1 MFKPEL
7 NWFLAAF
14 LAVFLAVLGA
24 HPATAQPQAAV
35 EQPCGDIDTALSRA
49 TSFGPID
56 LTTVRQFYEAF
67 GHGCAWNED
76 SALGLIEVL
85 RAAGDHGLEPS
96 LFHAEALYWPQNLV
110 TPDKA
115 AERDVVLSDAA
126 LKYAIILS
134 RGLSSDPALALDQ
147 AADFRPNGELIDGL
161 IGALYQGSIGE
172 WLRSLA
178 PRYDAY
184 IRLQAA
190 LIDYRAV
197 AQAGGWGQLPLS
209 LANSK
214 RRSKSF
220 AQLRTRLAL
229 EGDLAMDSGSAKFDE
244 ALRQAL
250 ARFQLR
256 NGMRSDG
263 ELTAKTI
270 ERLNISVGERIAVMA
285 LNLERLRVSLR
296 DMPATRVEVNAPA
309 ATAVLFR
316 NGAPHLRMN
325 VVVGAP
331 KHETPELS
339 STIDS
344 IVVNPP
350 WTIPASI
357 VRNEI
362 KPLLRRN
369 RNYLIQNRMYW
380 SGDQL
385 VQEPG
390 PQNAL
395 GRIKFDFPN
404 RYSVYLHDTPSR
416 KLFTDPERAASH
428 GCVRLER
435 PLELAVELLT
445 GSTDWNREEIEQAIR
460 AGETRRIGLDNPM
473 PVVITYQTAFVD
485 DGGLVHFR
493 TDIYGRDTG
502 LTLRLAERAG
512 ALKAEPAQW

>member
-7 NWFLAAF
+7 NWLVPAF
-14 LAVFLAVLGA
+14 LAGFLAILD
-24 HPATAQPQAAV
+24 PASAQPQATV
-35 EQPCGDIDTALSRA
+35 EQSCGDIDA
-49 TSFGPID
+49 TLRRPASSVPID
-56 LTTVRQFYEAF
+56 AATVRQFYKAF
-67 GHGCAWNED
+67 GDGCAWTEA

-85 RAAGDHGLEPS
+85 RASGDHGLEPS
-96 LFHAEALYWPQNLV
+96 LFHAEALYWPQNPV
-110 TPDKA
+110 TPNKA
-115 AERDVVLSDAA
+115 AERDVLLSDAA
-126 LKYAIILS
+126 IKYAIILS
-134 RGLSSDPALALDQ
+134 RGLSRDPALALDQ
-147 AADFRPNGELIDGL
+147 AADYRPNGELIDGL
-161 IGALYQGSIGE
+161 IDAIYQGSTGE

-178 PRYDAY
+178 PSYDAY

-190 LIDYRAV
+190 LINYRAV
-197 AQAGGWGQLPLS
+197 AQAGGWGQIPLS
-209 LANSK
+209 LAKSK

-229 EGDLAMDSGSAKFDE
+229 EGDLAVDSGSAKFDE
-244 ALRQAL
+244 ALYQAL

-270 ERLNISVGERIAVMA
+270 ERLNISVGERIALMA

-296 DMPATRVEVNAPA
+296 DMPLTRVEVNAPA

-316 NGAPHLRMN
+316 DGTPHLSMN
-325 VVVGAP
+325 AVVGAP

-344 IVVNPP
+344 IVVNPT

-357 VRNEI
+357 IKNEI

-369 RNYLIQNRMYW
+369 PNYLTQNRMYW

-385 VQEPG
+385 VQESG

-445 GSTDWNREEIEQAIR
+445 GSADWNREEIEQAIR
-460 AGETRRIGLDNPM
+460 AGETRRIGLENPM

-485 DGGLVHFR
+485 HSGLVHFR
-493 TDIYGRDTG
+493 ADIYGRDTE